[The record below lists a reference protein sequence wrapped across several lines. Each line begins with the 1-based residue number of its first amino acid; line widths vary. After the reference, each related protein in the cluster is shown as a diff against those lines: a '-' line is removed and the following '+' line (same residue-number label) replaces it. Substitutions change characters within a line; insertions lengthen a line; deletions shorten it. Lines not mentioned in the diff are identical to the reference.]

1 MILIMIKIMISEI
14 PDRFN
19 EVLPRKA
26 KEKKKKKKKKN
37 MHNPD
42 RKN

>member
-26 KEKKKKKKKKN
+26 KEKKKKKKN
-37 MHNPD
+37 LHNPD